1 MQVLVGTQ
9 NGVYYDPHKTQG
21 AATPYACACGCKY
34 LKKNQFWEKV
44 LLRDVVS

>member
-21 AATPYACACGCKY
+21 AATSYACACGCKY
-34 LKKNQFWEKV
+34 LKKTSFEKKCC
-44 LLRDVVS
+44 LEMW